1 MDFMTENMQ
10 KKPENS
16 LKGMINNHTLL
27 QENAGNIQKGAYNSS
42 TLCAKN
48 VQVWAFGD
56 TLVRTIQLENQPWF
70 IGKDV
75 ATALE
80 YKLTTDLTKYLDP
93 DEVANCVVPTSGG
106 AQEVLVINEPGLY
119 HAIFMSRKEAAKE
132 FRRGGTGEVLPSLR
146 KTGAYALSLVAEQKK
161 KKKRNE
167 VARLKANR
175 YVLEH
180 IEELH
185 KDGAITPEFINRL
198 AHPAKKHEGHASS
211 HPILVQRMKEWI
223 CNLVYEPGSFERLS
237 DLHYAFCLFIE
248 KEITQSMFTRL
259 LKSQLSEV
267 VISQRKLDG
276 GNVPVQVVLNFKLKE

>member
-1 MDFMTENMQ
+1 MNENSVKNTEN
-10 KKPENS
+10 S
-16 LKGMINNHTLL
+16 VKGVINNNPLL
-27 QENAGNIQKGAYNSS
+27 QENAENSV
-42 TLCAKN
+42 TLYAEN
-48 VQVWAFGD
+48 MQTWAFGD
-56 TLVRTIQLENQPWF
+56 MLVRTIQLKNAPWF
-70 IGKDV
+70 VGKDV
-75 ATALE
+75 AVALE
-80 YKLTTDLTKYLDP
+80 YPRATDFAKYLDP
-93 DEVANCVVPTSGG
+93 DEIANCTVPTSGG
-106 AQEVLVINEPGLY
+106 PQEMLIINEPGLY

-132 FRRGGTGEVLPSLR
+132 FRRWVTGEVLPSLR
-146 KTGAYALSLVAEQKK
+146 KSGAYALNIDTELELE
-161 KKKRNE
+161 KKRNE

-223 CNLVYEPGSFERLS
+223 CNLVYEPGSFERLA

-276 GNVPVQVVLNFKLKE
+276 GNMPVQVVLNFKLKKE